1 MRRTKVEWMGIV
13 ENYRSSG
20 LTVRR
25 FCKSEG
31 IAEQSLRNWI
41 SRTDK
46 GDVPERNH
54 GFIEVQKASASEHL
68 DSAKPSGLDAFNRSS
83 GLTINFPNGTF
94 IEVHPGTDRS
104 TLEWVL
110 ALMAKRI

>member
-1 MRRTKVEWMGIV
+1 MRRTKVEWTRIV

-41 SRTDK
+41 TRTEK
-46 GDVPERNH
+46 GSGSEGDH
-54 GFIEVQKASASEHL
+54 GFVEIQPIRAPNRIDTAGPSNL
-68 DSAKPSGLDAFNRSS
+68 DPSGLRH
-83 GLTINFPNGTF
+83 GLIIHFPDGIF
-94 IEVHPGTDRS
+94 IEVHPDTDRS

-110 ALMAKRI
+110 PLMAKRK

>member
-20 LTVRR
+20 LTVHR

-41 SRTDK
+41 TRTEK
-46 GDVPERNH
+46 SSGSEMNH
-54 GFIEVQKASASEHL
+54 GFVEVRPIRAPDKHDISRPSFLDLSSLRHGITIRFPEGSSIEVYP
-68 DSAKPSGLDAFNRSS
+68 D
-83 GLTINFPNGTF
+83 
-94 IEVHPGTDRS
+94 TDRS

-110 ALMAKRI
+110 SLMAKRT